1 MGRNSHFQSGRKPL
15 QDHPDLQLRPS
26 HISGPISFLNPTWA
40 WYTPHS
46 RDHPIQVSDKPK
58 HVQHV
63 WRSRDNRKGRHALR
77 VDYDIAPE
85 DSECLPPHPTS
96 SWHVAVRGII
106 RMGTYAPYWDVS
118 YLVAIIFTLG
128 SAVWIVNAFFVWL
141 PLERPDTEF
150 SGESLTGGGVTALIG
165 ATIFEIGSVLLLLEA
180 VNENQTGC
188 FGWALKEELKRADS
202 HSSRDVVVTRVK
214 PTMEKCQ
221 HHQATKKNL
230 LGAGR
235 YLAQV
240 IPRTMTPPSEM
251 PSSSDKSFRWL
262 PSWAEIK
269 SHYIHELGFLASL
282 VQFIAATIFWIAG
295 FTALPGIN
303 NYLSQGLADGVYWTP
318 QIVGGTGFI
327 ISGLLF
333 TLETQKAWYKPAL
346 NVLGWHIGVWNFIGG
361 IGFTLCG
368 ALGPAASDSGVEYQA
383 TLATFWGSWAFMIGS
398 TIQWFES
405 LQKHP
410 VEKVGKPSSTT
421 DIK

>member
-26 HISGPISFLNPTWA
+26 HVSGPIPFLNPTWA

-46 RDHPIQVSDKPK
+46 RDHPTQLSDKPK

-77 VDYDIAPE
+77 VDYGIAPE

-96 SWHVAVRGII
+96 TWQVALRGLFEWEPTLPIG
-106 RMGTYAPYWDVS
+106 MSLTLLPS
-118 YLVAIIFTLG
+118 YLRLDRLCG
-128 SAVWIVNAFFVWL
+128 L
-141 PLERPDTEF
+141 PDTEF
-150 SGESLTGGGVTALIG
+150 ADESLTGGGVTALIG

-202 HSSRDVVVTRVK
+202 HTSRDVVVTRVK

-230 LGAGR
+230 LDIWPKR
-235 YLAQV
+235 SHEL
-240 IPRTMTPPSEM
+240 RLHLLSH
-251 PSSSDKSFRWL
+251 FRWL

-318 QIVGGTGFI
+318 QIVGGIGFV

-333 TLETQKAWYKPAL
+333 ALETQKAWYKPAL

-368 ALGPAASDSGVEYQA
+368 ALGPAASDSSVEYQA

-421 DIK
+421 GIK